1 MVEVNDFDSLDAL
14 SAYLRDVRI
23 KAAGAETRG
32 FQELIDPGD
41 HYAVWSDA
49 GIMIFG
55 EVLEPDPAGALVLR
69 DAPWR
74 RLVRAYSVA
83 CPGGE
88 FGCEH
93 VGNMIPISPELFAL
107 ARQRGWHQDTWGA
120 VAVRLSVL
128 LREAREAEAGN

>member
-1 MVEVNDFDSLDAL
+1 MDVRDFDSLDAL
-14 SAYLRDVRI
+14 SEYLRSARVA
-23 KAAGAETRG
+23 AAGAETRG
-32 FQELIDPGD
+32 FQELIDPGE
-41 HYAVWSDA
+41 HYAVWSDS
-49 GIMIFG
+49 GFMIFG
-55 EVLEPDPAGALVLR
+55 EVLRPGPGDEVVLR

-93 VGNMIPISPELFAL
+93 VGNMIPITQELFAL
-107 ARQRGWHQDTWGA
+107 ARERGWDSSTWGA

-128 LREAREAEAGN
+128 LAESRESEAGN